1 MERSMGRKQ
10 NISNIPLTLEFIFK
24 VYTGMPGILKRFLFK
39 EYRGMKK
46 WCYWLWKQYIRFS
59 KQKKQ
64 KQKQK
69 LDEGILLLL

>member
-1 MERSMGRKQ
+1 MGRKQ

-46 WCYWLWKQYIRFS
+46 WCYWL
-59 KQKKQ
+59 
-64 KQKQK
+64 
-69 LDEGILLLL
+69 